1 MDKDVFPQSSMQE
14 ILEAYPGAQRAL
26 FARYHI
32 GGCSSC
38 GFQPTDTLEAVLR
51 SHQVGDVQEVIE
63 YIKRSQEEQ
72 DTLQIPPHELAKLL
86 QERKVT
92 LLDLRSEAEHRMVHL
107 DGDQQGTQELA
118 QEILQ
123 QWPKD
128 TPLVLYC
135 HFGNDSLEA
144 ARHLMEQGFTNVKC
158 LRGGIDGWSKE
169 VDPLLPRY
177 Q

>member
-1 MDKDVFPQSSMQE
+1 MDKDISPQSSMQK
-14 ILEAYPGAQRAL
+14 ILEVYPGAQQAL

-38 GFQPTDTLEAVLR
+38 GFQPTDTLEEVLK
-51 SHQVGDVQEVIE
+51 SHQVGGVQEVIE
-63 YIKRSQEEQ
+63 YIKRSQEEEN
-72 DTLQIPPHELAKLL
+72 TLQIPPQELARLL
-86 QERKVT
+86 HERKVT
-92 LLDLRSEAEHRMVHL
+92 LLDVRSETEHRMVHL
-107 DGDQQGTQELA
+107 DGDRQGTQELA
-118 QEILQ
+118 QEIVQ
-123 QWPKD
+123 KWPKD
-128 TPLVLYC
+128 TLLVLYC
-135 HFGNDSLEA
+135 HFGKDSLEA

>member
-1 MDKDVFPQSSMQE
+1 MQE
-14 ILEAYPGAQRAL
+14 VLGAYPGAQGAL

-38 GFQPTDTLEAVLR
+38 GFQPTDTLEEVLR
-51 SHQVGDVQEVIE
+51 SHKVLDVQEAIE

-72 DTLQIPPHELAKLL
+72 DTLQIPPRKLAQLL
-86 QERKVT
+86 HERKVT
-92 LLDLRSEAEHRMVHL
+92 LLDVRSETEHRMVHL
-107 DGDQQGTQELA
+107 DGDQRATQELA

-128 TPLVLYC
+128 TLLVLYC

-158 LRGGIDGWSKE
+158 LRGALMVGPKRSIPSYHGIRSRSDA
-169 VDPLLPRY
+169 
-177 Q
+177 

>member
-1 MDKDVFPQSSMQE
+1 MDKDISPQSSMQE

-38 GFQPTDTLEAVLR
+38 GFQPTDTLEAVLGN
-51 SHQVGDVQEVIE
+51 HQIRDVQEVIE
-63 YIKRSQEEQ
+63 YIKRSQEEEN
-72 DTLQIPPHELAKLL
+72 TLQIPPQELARLL
-86 QERKVT
+86 QDRKVT
-92 LLDLRSEAEHRMVHL
+92 LLDLRSEGEHRMVHL
-107 DGDQQGTQELA
+107 DGDQRATQELA

-123 QWPKD
+123 KWPKD
-128 TPLVLYC
+128 TLLVLYC

-169 VDPLLPRY
+169 IDPLLPLY
-177 Q
+177 P